1 RSPRRQI
8 YSRGPRQLSLV
19 TANTPKRLQKVTV
32 VILKVAAV
40 APRVTSRPIA
50 SNLLPGNPA
59 LKSTQSTSRAVS
71 TFAATSSSSPAT
83 SSSTNSTK
91 IESDLTS
98 AEAAAGMA
106 AAAGDAK
113 GRGEGI
119 AIVWLRSDLRVH
131 DSEALL
137 RAWQAAAIAVPVYC
151 FDPRCFSTTHH
162 FGFPKMAA
170 HRARFL
176 LESVAD
182 MRQGLRGMGSE
193 LVVRVGPPETVLPEL
208 VAALNAHLVVA
219 RAETTD
225 EELRV
230 ERNLKHALNN
240 VTITRATGGPITAQE
255 RPAADTANGRRP
267 KLDLIWGL
275 TMYHVDD
282 LPFAPA
288 ALPDVYTHFRKAVET
303 KAKVRPPLTMPASL
317 GPFLSAEAV
326 DRIGGL
332 GSLPSLA
339 DLGIDDPPPQDPR
352 GVLPFKGGETAALGR
367 VEEYVWQRECIK
379 EYKLTRNGM
388 LGADYSTKL
397 SPWLAHGCISAR
409 YIHSEVLRY
418 ERERVANE
426 STYWVLFE
434 LIWRDYFRFLSI
446 KCSNSI
452 FHLGG
457 PRKLQFNGRDWSTDR
472 ALFDSWREGR
482 TGYPLVD
489 ANMRELAATGFMSNR
504 GRQIVCSF
512 LVRDMGMD
520 WRMGAE
526 CFESL
531 LLDHDPASNYGNW
544 TYGVGNDPREDRY
557 FSIPKQASTYDPN
570 GDYVAHWIPELAA
583 LPPSLRH
590 CPYRLSPS
598 ERAAYKV
605 DAEGSTYPLKPVVPL
620 KFGGA
625 AAGARD
631 YRNGGGRGG
640 RGTETSG
647 NANGSRSRTGG
658 MQGRGGSDLRKVTN
672 LLTGEK
678 FSADQ
683 AARDPANFF
692 NLRLDSCPAA
702 VLEDGSRVLY
712 CEQAFWRSP
721 EKPFRQRFYVVRPCS
736 KEMKCDAEVASY
748 ALRDVEEY
756 RNYCERPKNQRPQAE
771 EVIGDISEHLA
782 TVYLSRCEGGRKCA
796 YEGSTPPGG
805 FPNNWN
811 GATRCTSELT
821 LFRSGE
827 VHSWDRGY
835 KDDGVQVCSHLVLQ
849 PQRAKHRV
857 EQVRG
862 DFGDSQQ
869 ADNEPGRGLRPEAA
883 GEAHGRRCAGRPLA

>member
-1 RSPRRQI
+1 
-8 YSRGPRQLSLV
+8 
-19 TANTPKRLQKVTV
+19 
-32 VILKVAAV
+32 
-40 APRVTSRPIA
+40 
-50 SNLLPGNPA
+50 
-59 LKSTQSTSRAVS
+59 
-71 TFAATSSSSPAT
+71 
-83 SSSTNSTK
+83 
-91 IESDLTS
+91 
-98 AEAAAGMA
+98 MA
-106 AAAGDAK
+106 AAADAK

-131 DSEALL
+131 DNEALL

-182 MRQGLRGMGSE
+182 LRQRLRGMGSE
-193 LVVRVGPPETVLPEL
+193 LVVRVGPPEIVLPAL

-219 RAETTD
+219 QVETTD

-240 VTITRATGGPITAQE
+240 VTITRATGGPTAAQE
-255 RPAADTANGRRP
+255 LPAEDTANGRRP

-288 ALPDVYTHFRKAVET
+288 NLPDVYTQFRKAVET
-303 KAKVRPPLTMPASL
+303 KAKVRPPLAMPASL

-332 GSLPSLA
+332 GSLPTLA
-339 DLGIDDPPPQDPR
+339 DLGIDAPPPQDSR
-352 GVLPFKGGETAALGR
+352 GVLAFRGGETAALAR
-367 VEEYVWQRECIK
+367 VDEYVWQRDCIK

-388 LGADYSTKL
+388 VGADYSTKL

-409 YIHSEVLRY
+409 YIHSEVVRY
-418 ERERVANE
+418 EKERVANE

-446 KCSNSI
+446 KCGNAI

-472 ALFDSWREGR
+472 ALFDAWREGR

-526 CFESL
+526 WFESL

-544 TYGVGNDPREDRY
+544 TYGAGVGNDPREDRY

-590 CPYRLSPS
+590 FPYRLSPS
-598 ERAAYKV
+598 ERAAYKW

-620 KFGGA
+620 KYGGG

-631 YRNGGGRGG
+631 SRNGGGGGG
-640 RGTETSG
+640 RGRGSSG
-647 NANGSRSRTGG
+647 NANGSRSQRGG
-658 MQGRGGSDLRKVTN
+658 MQGRGGSDLRK
-672 LLTGEK
+672 
-678 FSADQ
+678 
-683 AARDPANFF
+683 
-692 NLRLDSCPAA
+692 
-702 VLEDGSRVLY
+702 
-712 CEQAFWRSP
+712 
-721 EKPFRQRFYVVRPCS
+721 
-736 KEMKCDAEVASY
+736 
-748 ALRDVEEY
+748 
-756 RNYCERPKNQRPQAE
+756 
-771 EVIGDISEHLA
+771 
-782 TVYLSRCEGGRKCA
+782 GGKA
-796 YEGSTPPGG
+796 Q
-805 FPNNWN
+805 F
-811 GATRCTSELT
+811 
-821 LFRSGE
+821 
-827 VHSWDRGY
+827 
-835 KDDGVQVCSHLVLQ
+835 
-849 PQRAKHRV
+849 
-857 EQVRG
+857 
-862 DFGDSQQ
+862 
-869 ADNEPGRGLRPEAA
+869 
-883 GEAHGRRCAGRPLA
+883 

>member
-1 RSPRRQI
+1 
-8 YSRGPRQLSLV
+8 
-19 TANTPKRLQKVTV
+19 
-32 VILKVAAV
+32 
-40 APRVTSRPIA
+40 
-50 SNLLPGNPA
+50 
-59 LKSTQSTSRAVS
+59 
-71 TFAATSSSSPAT
+71 
-83 SSSTNSTK
+83 
-91 IESDLTS
+91 
-98 AEAAAGMA
+98 
-106 AAAGDAK
+106 
-113 GRGEGI
+113 
-119 AIVWLRSDLRVH
+119 
-131 DSEALL
+131 
-137 RAWQAAAIAVPVYC
+137 
-151 FDPRCFSTTHH
+151 
-162 FGFPKMAA
+162 

-182 MRQGLRGMGSE
+182 MRQRLRGMGSE

-208 VAALNAHLVVA
+208 VAALNTHLVVA
-219 RAETTD
+219 QAETTD

-240 VTITRATGGPITAQE
+240 VTITRATGGPTTAQE

-288 ALPDVYTHFRKAVET
+288 ALPDVYTQFRKAVET

-317 GPFLSAEAV
+317 GPFLSAEGV

-367 VEEYVWQRECIK
+367 VEEYVWQRDCIK

-446 KCSNSI
+446 KCGNSI

-526 CFESL
+526 WFESL

-544 TYGVGNDPREDRY
+544 TYGAGMTVM
-557 FSIPKQASTYDPN
+557 
-570 GDYVAHWIPELAA
+570 A
-583 LPPSLRH
+583 LVWRW
-590 CPYRLSPS
+590 Y
-598 ERAAYKV
+598 
-605 DAEGSTYPLKPVVPL
+605 
-620 KFGGA
+620 
-625 AAGARD
+625 
-631 YRNGGGRGG
+631 
-640 RGTETSG
+640 
-647 NANGSRSRTGG
+647 GG
-658 MQGRGGSDLRKVTN
+658 MVAPWYAGGVTGPKV
-672 LLTGEK
+672 
-678 FSADQ
+678 
-683 AARDPANFF
+683 
-692 NLRLDSCPAA
+692 
-702 VLEDGSRVLY
+702 
-712 CEQAFWRSP
+712 
-721 EKPFRQRFYVVRPCS
+721 
-736 KEMKCDAEVASY
+736 
-748 ALRDVEEY
+748 
-756 RNYCERPKNQRPQAE
+756 
-771 EVIGDISEHLA
+771 
-782 TVYLSRCEGGRKCA
+782 
-796 YEGSTPPGG
+796 
-805 FPNNWN
+805 
-811 GATRCTSELT
+811 
-821 LFRSGE
+821 
-827 VHSWDRGY
+827 
-835 KDDGVQVCSHLVLQ
+835 LV
-849 PQRAKHRV
+849 
-857 EQVRG
+857 G
-862 DFGDSQQ
+862 
-869 ADNEPGRGLRPEAA
+869 
-883 GEAHGRRCAGRPLA
+883 

>member
-1 RSPRRQI
+1 
-8 YSRGPRQLSLV
+8 
-19 TANTPKRLQKVTV
+19 
-32 VILKVAAV
+32 
-40 APRVTSRPIA
+40 
-50 SNLLPGNPA
+50 
-59 LKSTQSTSRAVS
+59 
-71 TFAATSSSSPAT
+71 
-83 SSSTNSTK
+83 
-91 IESDLTS
+91 
-98 AEAAAGMA
+98 MA
-106 AAAGDAK
+106 AAADAK

-131 DSEALL
+131 DNEALL
-137 RAWQAAAIAVPVYC
+137 RAWQAAVIAVPVYC

-170 HRARFL
+170 HRAPHRARFL

-182 MRQGLRGMGSE
+182 LRQRLRGMGSE
-193 LVVRVGPPETVLPEL
+193 LVVRVGPPEIVLPAL

-219 RAETTD
+219 QVETTD

-240 VTITRATGGPITAQE
+240 VTITRATGGPTAAQE
-255 RPAADTANGRRP
+255 LPAADTANGRRP

-288 ALPDVYTHFRKAVET
+288 IPK
-303 KAKVRPPLTMPASL
+303 PP
-317 GPFLSAEAV
+317 
-326 DRIGGL
+326 R
-332 GSLPSLA
+332 
-339 DLGIDDPPPQDPR
+339 QCWRWKPR
-352 GVLPFKGGETAALGR
+352 LRGGETAALAR
-367 VEEYVWQRECIK
+367 VDEYVWQRDCIK

-388 LGADYSTKL
+388 VGADYSTKL

-418 ERERVANE
+418 EKERVANE

-446 KCSNSI
+446 KCGNAI

-472 ALFDSWREGR
+472 ALFDAWREGR

-526 CFESL
+526 WFESL

-544 TYGVGNDPREDRY
+544 TYGAGVGNDPREDRY

-590 CPYRLSPS
+590 FPYRLSPS
-598 ERAAYKV
+598 ERAAYKW
-605 DAEGSTYPLKPVVPL
+605 DAEGSTYPLKPEVPL
-620 KFGGA
+620 KYGGG

-631 YRNGGGRGG
+631 SRNGGGGGG
-640 RGTETSG
+640 RGRGSSG
-647 NANGSRSRTGG
+647 NANGSRSQRGG
-658 MQGRGGSDLRKVTN
+658 MQGRGGSDLRK
-672 LLTGEK
+672 
-678 FSADQ
+678 
-683 AARDPANFF
+683 
-692 NLRLDSCPAA
+692 
-702 VLEDGSRVLY
+702 
-712 CEQAFWRSP
+712 
-721 EKPFRQRFYVVRPCS
+721 
-736 KEMKCDAEVASY
+736 
-748 ALRDVEEY
+748 
-756 RNYCERPKNQRPQAE
+756 
-771 EVIGDISEHLA
+771 
-782 TVYLSRCEGGRKCA
+782 GGKA
-796 YEGSTPPGG
+796 Q
-805 FPNNWN
+805 F
-811 GATRCTSELT
+811 
-821 LFRSGE
+821 
-827 VHSWDRGY
+827 
-835 KDDGVQVCSHLVLQ
+835 
-849 PQRAKHRV
+849 
-857 EQVRG
+857 
-862 DFGDSQQ
+862 
-869 ADNEPGRGLRPEAA
+869 
-883 GEAHGRRCAGRPLA
+883 

>member
-1 RSPRRQI
+1 MAPS
-8 YSRGPRQLSLV
+8 SRLV
-19 TANTPKRLQKVTV
+19 N
-32 VILKVAAV
+32 
-40 APRVTSRPIA
+40 
-50 SNLLPGNPA
+50 
-59 LKSTQSTSRAVS
+59 
-71 TFAATSSSSPAT
+71 
-83 SSSTNSTK
+83 
-91 IESDLTS
+91 
-98 AEAAAGMA
+98 
-106 AAAGDAK
+106 
-113 GRGEGI
+113 
-119 AIVWLRSDLRVH
+119 DLRVH
-131 DSEALL
+131 DNEALL

-182 MRQGLRGMGSE
+182 MRQRLQGMGSD
-193 LVVRVGPPETVLPEL
+193 LLVRVGPPETVLPVL

-219 RAETTD
+219 QAETTD

-240 VTITRATGGPITAQE
+240 VTITRATGGPTTAQE
-255 RPAADTANGRRP
+255 RLAADTANGRRP

-288 ALPDVYTHFRKAVET
+288 ALPDIYTQFRKAVET

-352 GVLPFKGGETAALGR
+352 GVLPFKGGETAALAR
-367 VEEYVWQRECIK
+367 VEEYVWQRDCIQ

-409 YIHSEVLRY
+409 FIHSEVLRY
-418 ERERVANE
+418 EKERVANE

-446 KCSNSI
+446 KCGNSI

-472 ALFDSWREGR
+472 ALFDAWREGR

-526 CFESL
+526 WFESL

-544 TYGVGNDPREDRY
+544 TYGAGVGNDPREDRY

-590 CPYRLSPS
+590 FPYRLSPS
-598 ERAAYKV
+598 ERAAYKL
-605 DAEGSTYPLKPVVPL
+605 DAEGSSYPLKPVVPL
-620 KFGGA
+620 KFGGGA
-625 AAGARD
+625 SGAR
-631 YRNGGGRGG
+631 
-640 RGTETSG
+640 
-647 NANGSRSRTGG
+647 
-658 MQGRGGSDLRKVTN
+658 
-672 LLTGEK
+672 EK

-721 EKPFRQRFYVVRPCS
+721 EKPFRQRFYVVRPCA

-756 RNYCERPKNQRPQAE
+756 RNFCERPKNQRPQPE

-835 KDDGVQVCSHLVLQ
+835 KDDGVQVWGPKSA
-849 PQRAKHRV
+849 PYEYKPKHMVSSNYRSN
-857 EQVRG
+857 E
-862 DFGDSQQ
+862 
-869 ADNEPGRGLRPEAA
+869 ADQGKK
-883 GEAHGRRCAGRPLA
+883 